1 MPKEIRATYGPRK
14 GIAPCPRCPEDP
26 ERTEMIVTYGQQETL
41 EDAEKLLYGKWFRQE
56 MELQNE
62 RYRQKGNYGRIWTI
76 DEWRTSARHR
86 PVENLFQI
94 GNTKYFPTP
103 KTLWSAY
110 SRFYDWRRDAFGGIF
125 VCIGAAVY
133 AGWKVP
139 HIHERIVFYW
149 IDTNGVRYT
158 DTDKAL
164 AKAGVGLPFPQMPEG
179 RDNNRKMMFDR
190 ICREKWLDIVSEKI
204 KGYPDLKLVRP
215 DPGFKFGLSLDQ
227 ALKLE
232 LGDRRALRSAA
243 QGQQRKIGELIRKL
257 DDLKVKQSAV
267 QNEMYNGD
275 VPEGHKGELKEQI
288 LIIKNKIKTYEQ
300 RLDKAKRKEKSIR
313 DALTQR

>member
-14 GIAPCPRCPEDP
+14 GISPCPRCPEDP
-26 ERTEMIVTYGQQETL
+26 ERTEAIVTYGRQKTM
-41 EDAEKLLYGKWFRQE
+41 EDAEKLLYNNWFRQE
-56 MELQNE
+56 MDQQNE
-62 RYRQKGNYGRIWTI
+62 RYRKKGNYGRIWTI

-94 GNTKYFPTP
+94 GNTKCFPTP

-110 SRFYDWRRDAFGGIF
+110 SQFYDWRRDTFGNTF
-125 VCIGAAVY
+125 VCIGVVAY
-133 AGWKVP
+133 AGCTVP

-149 IDTNGVRYT
+149 MDKNGIKYT

-164 AKAGVGLPFPQMPEG
+164 AKAGVGLPFPEMPES

-204 KGYPDLKLVRP
+204 KAYPDLKLVRP
-215 DPGFKFGLSLDQ
+215 DAEFKFGLLLDQ

-232 LGDRRALRSAA
+232 LGDRQALRSAA
-243 QGQQRKIGELIRKL
+243 QRQQRKIEKTTQIL
-257 DDLKVKQSAV
+257 DDLKEKQEAILC
-267 QNEMYNGD
+267 EMDVGD
-275 VPEGHKGELKEQI
+275 VPEERKIELREEI
-288 LIIKNKIKTYEQ
+288 LIVKNKIKAYEQ
-300 RLDKAKRKEKSIR
+300 RLNKAKRKERSIQ
-313 DALTQR
+313 DALNQR